1 MDQKMKTIWP
11 LALVLT
17 PLVLPL
23 AAIMLIIFS
32 VTVSV
37 VIPIYEFLSPPSPT
51 YKMKDRSKPMKKK
64 DIRTLVL
71 LLAVSL
77 LLGFLWFGF
86 HFEIDQAPTPR
97 LAQLRSSP

>member
-1 MDQKMKTIWP
+1 MDQKIKTFG

-37 VIPIYEFLSPPSPT
+37 VIPIYEFLSPPSP
-51 YKMKDRSKPMKKK
+51 D
-64 DIRTLVL
+64 
-71 LLAVSL
+71 A
-77 LLGFLWFGF
+77 
-86 HFEIDQAPTPR
+86 
-97 LAQLRSSP
+97 

>member
-1 MDQKMKTIWP
+1 MDQKIKTIWA

-37 VIPIYEFLSPPSPT
+37 VIPLYEFLSPPGPN
-51 YKMKDRSKPMKKK
+51 RRRR
-64 DIRTLVL
+64 IV
-71 LLAVSL
+71 
-77 LLGFLWFGF
+77 
-86 HFEIDQAPTPR
+86 
-97 LAQLRSSP
+97 

>member
-1 MDQKMKTIWP
+1 MDQKIKTIWP

-37 VIPIYEFLSPPSPT
+37 VIPLYEFLSPGPN
-51 YKMKDRSKPMKKK
+51 RRRR
-64 DIRTLVL
+64 IV
-71 LLAVSL
+71 
-77 LLGFLWFGF
+77 
-86 HFEIDQAPTPR
+86 
-97 LAQLRSSP
+97 